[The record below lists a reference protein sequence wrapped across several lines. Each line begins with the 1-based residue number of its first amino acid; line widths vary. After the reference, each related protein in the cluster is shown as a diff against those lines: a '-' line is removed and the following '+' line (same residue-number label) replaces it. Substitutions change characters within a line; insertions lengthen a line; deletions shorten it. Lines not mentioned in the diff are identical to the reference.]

1 MSDVKYDCIIIE
13 HFKPLKMAAL
23 FNLIPKQLKQYFC
36 KTPWI
41 KAKSHSYKHFFFH
54 FNILFLLYI
63 KLTVVV
69 CKNGVFVQK
78 HVDLTVYIVQ
88 SKLYE

>member
-13 HFKPLKMAAL
+13 NFKPLKMAAL
-23 FNLIPKQLKQYFC
+23 FNLIPKQLRQCFC

-41 KAKSHSYKHFFFH
+41 EAKSHSYKHFFFH

-88 SKLYE
+88 S